1 MIKKL
6 NLNKILDKYVG
17 YLFFVC
23 AIFSIFAVFSICI
36 FIFVTGLPAFKEIG
50 VFKFVFGSVWNPST
64 KEYGIFPMIV
74 GSIYSTAIAIALGGG
89 VGIFS
94 AVFLSRFCPK
104 ALKLPLTNLVS
115 LLAAIPSIVY
125 GFFGMIVLV
134 PFLKTISP
142 SGGGEGLLAA
152 STILAIMII
161 PTIVSICKTNIDAV
175 PSYYYDAAVA
185 LGSTHAQA
193 VFLVVVPAAK
203 SSIFTAVVL
212 AIGRAIGETMAVIM
226 VAGNAPFIPEGL
238 FSFFRTMTINIVLEM
253 GYASGLHRQSLIATG
268 FVLLVFIFILNLI
281 LNLIKGS
288 GKLLEKQ
295 EKKVSHSG
303 NKHEHEE
310 QHGLVSI
317 EDINKRLAILP
328 NKKLATDLGKYI
340 SLISTV
346 LVVGVLLFIVG
357 FILSRGLPNITL
369 DLLSGHSGNERMTL
383 RPAVVSTFMLLFM
396 SLAIALPIGI
406 FAAIYMVEYAKS
418 DSKIVY
424 VVRIFTE
431 SLSGIPSIVFGLFG
445 MIVFSNLFDLGRSLL
460 SGSLTLSIIVLPAII
475 RQTEETLMAIPV
487 SIREGS
493 LALGAS
499 KVRTIFLVV
508 LPCAISG
515 ISTSVILSI
524 GRIVGETAALIYT
537 AGAVSYMPAGY
548 MSAGSSFAVMM
559 YMFAS
564 EGLYVNETYATAS
577 VLLIIVFILNIG
589 IFVLDEKSKRS
600 IH

>member
-1 MIKKL
+1 MMKKL
-6 NLNKILDKYVG
+6 NLNKILDKYIG
-17 YLFFVC
+17 YLFFIC

-36 FIFVTGLPAFKEIG
+36 FILVTGFPAFKEIG
-50 VFKFVFGSVWNPST
+50 VLKFVFGNSWNPST

-74 GSIYSTAIAIALGGG
+74 GSIYSTAIATFLGGG

-94 AVFLSRFCPK
+94 AIFLSRFCPK
-104 ALKLPLTNLVS
+104 ALKIPLTNLVS

-142 SGGGEGLLAA
+142 TGGGEGLLAA
-152 STILAIMII
+152 SIILAIMII

-226 VAGNAPFIPEGL
+226 VAGNAPFIPESL
-238 FSFFRTMTINIVLEM
+238 FAFFRTMTINIVLEM
-253 GYASGLHRQSLIATG
+253 GYATGLHRQSLIATG

-288 GKLLEKQ
+288 GKILERK

-303 NKHEHEE
+303 NKKEGEEH
-310 QHGLVSI
+310 HALVSI
-317 EDINKRLAILP
+317 EDINKRLAVLP
-328 NKKLATDLGKYI
+328 NKKFATDLGKCV
-340 SLISTV
+340 SLVSTV
-346 LVVGVLLFIVG
+346 VIVTVLLFIVG

-396 SLAIALPIGI
+396 SLAISLPIGI
-406 FAAIYMVEYAKS
+406 FAAIYMVEYAKG

-445 MIVFSNLFDLGRSLL
+445 MIVFCNLFDFGRSLL

-508 LPCAISG
+508 LPCAVSG

-537 AGAVSYMPAGY
+537 AGAVSYMPSGY

-589 IFVLDEKSKRS
+589 IFILDEKSKKS

>member
-1 MIKKL
+1 MMKKL
-6 NLNKILDKYVG
+6 NMNKILDKYVG

-23 AIFSIFAVFSICI
+23 ALFSIFAVFSICI
-36 FIFVTGLPAFKEIG
+36 FIFVTGFPAFREIG
-50 VFKFVFGSVWNPST
+50 VFKFVFGTRWSPSADHF
-64 KEYGIFPMIV
+64 GIFPMIV
-74 GSIYSTAIAIALGGG
+74 GSIYSTAIAIVIGGSI
-89 VGIFS
+89 GIFS
-94 AVFLSRFCPK
+94 AIYLSRFCPK
-104 ALKLPLTNLVS
+104 PLKMPLTNLVS
-115 LLAAIPSIVY
+115 ILAAIPSIVY

-142 SGGGEGLLAA
+142 SGSGEGLLAA
-152 STILAIMII
+152 SIILAIMIM
-161 PTIVSICKTNIDAV
+161 PTIISICKTNIDAV

-185 LGSTHAQA
+185 LGSTHSQA
-193 VFLVVVPAAK
+193 VFHVVVPAAK

-238 FSFFRTMTINIVLEM
+238 FAFFRTMTINIVLEM
-253 GYASGLHRQSLIATG
+253 GYATGLHRQALIATG
-268 FVLLVFIFILNLI
+268 FVLLVFIFILNLL

-288 GKLLEKQ
+288 GKMR
-295 EKKVSHSG
+295 EKKDKQVSHSG
-303 NKHEHEE
+303 NVAEV
-310 QHGLVSI
+310 HGLVSI
-317 EDINKRLAILP
+317 DEINKRLAVLK
-328 NKKLATDLGKYI
+328 NKRLVTDMCRCV
-340 SLISTV
+340 SAISTV
-346 LVVGVLLFIVG
+346 LVVAVLLFIVG
-357 FILSRGLPNITL
+357 FILSRGLPNISL
-369 DLLSGHSGNERMTL
+369 DLLSGQSGNERMTL
-383 RPAVVSTFMLLFM
+383 KPAVVSTFMLLFL
-396 SLAIALPIGI
+396 SLSIALPIGI
-406 FAAIYMVEYAKS
+406 FAAIYMVEYAKA

-424 VVRIFTE
+424 VVRLFTE

-445 MIVFSNLFDLGRSLL
+445 MIVFSGLFGFGRSLL

-559 YMFAS
+559 YMFAN

>member
-1 MIKKL
+1 MMKNL
-6 NLNKILDKYVG
+6 NMNKILDKYIG
-17 YLFFVC
+17 YLFFIC

-36 FIFVTGLPAFKEIG
+36 FIFVTGFPAFKEIG

-64 KEYGIFPMIV
+64 REFGIFPMIV
-74 GSIYSTAIAIALGGG
+74 GSIYSTAIAIVLGGG
-89 VGIFS
+89 IGIFS
-94 AVFLSRFCPK
+94 AIYLSRFCPK
-104 ALKLPLTNLVS
+104 ALRIPLTNLVS

-142 SGGGEGLLAA
+142 TGGGEGLLAA
-152 STILAIMII
+152 SIILSIMII

-185 LGSTHAQA
+185 LGSTHPQA
-193 VFLVVVPAAK
+193 VFHVVVPAAK

-226 VAGNAPFIPEGL
+226 VAGNAPFIPESL

-253 GYASGLHRQSLIATG
+253 GYATGLHRQSLIATG

-288 GKLLEKQ
+288 GKYLEKQ

-303 NKHEHEE
+303 NTEV
-310 QHGLVSI
+310 QHGAVSI
-317 EDINKRLAILP
+317 ESINKRLAVLP
-328 NKKLATDLGKYI
+328 NKKLATDLGKYL
-340 SLISTV
+340 SLLSTV
-346 LVVGVLLFIVG
+346 LVVAVLLFIVG
-357 FILSRGLPNITL
+357 FILSRGLPNITF
-369 DLLSGHSGNERMTL
+369 DLLAGNSGNEKMTL
-383 RPAVVSTFMLLFM
+383 KPAVVSTFMLLFL

-445 MIVFSNLFDLGRSLL
+445 MIVFSNLFDFGRSLL

-508 LPCAISG
+508 LPCAVSG

-537 AGAVSYMPAGY
+537 AGAVSYMPSSY

-589 IFVLDEKSKRS
+589 IFILDEKSKKS

>member
-1 MIKKL
+1 MKRL
-6 NLNKILDKYVG
+6 NLNKILDKYIG

-23 AIFSIFAVFSICI
+23 ALFSIFAVFSICI
-36 FIFVTGLPAFKEIG
+36 FIFWTGFPAFREIG
-50 VFKFVFGSVWNPST
+50 IIKFVFGTRWSPSA
-64 KEYGIFPMIV
+64 EHFGIFPMIV
-74 GSIYSTAIAIALGGG
+74 GSIYSTAIAIVLGGG
-89 VGIFS
+89 IGIFS
-94 AVFLSRFCPK
+94 AIFLSRFCPK
-104 ALKLPLTNLVS
+104 RLKMPLTNLVS

-134 PFLKTISP
+134 PFLKNISP
-142 SGGGEGLLAA
+142 DGSGEGLLAA
-152 STILAIMII
+152 SMILAIMIM
-161 PTIVSICKTNIDAV
+161 PTIISICKTNIDAV

-193 VFLVVVPAAK
+193 VFHVVVPAAK

-226 VAGNAPFIPEGL
+226 VAGNAPFIPENL

-253 GYASGLHRQSLIATG
+253 GYATGLHRQALIATG

-288 GKLLEKQ
+288 GKMR
-295 EKKVSHSG
+295 EKKNKKVEHSG
-303 NKHEHEE
+303 NVEE

-317 EDINKRLAILP
+317 DDINKRLAVLK
-328 NKKLATDLGKYI
+328 NTKLGTDICKYI
-340 SLISTV
+340 SMISTV
-346 LVVGVLLFIVG
+346 LVVAVLLFIVV

-369 DLLSGHSGNERMTL
+369 DLLSGQSGNERMTL
-383 RPAVVSTFMLLFM
+383 KPAVVSTFMLLVM
-396 SLAIALPIGI
+396 SLSIALPIGI
-406 FAAIYMVEYAKS
+406 FAAIYMVEYAKG

-424 VVRIFTE
+424 IVRLFTE

-445 MIVFSNLFDLGRSLL
+445 MIVFSGLFGFGRSLL
-460 SGSLTLSIIVLPAII
+460 AGSLTLSIIVLPAII

-589 IFVLDEKSKRS
+589 IFILDEKSKKS